1 VGDFLER
8 GLPLG
13 ILLVSLV
20 SVPTMVLRPEGLT
33 RMRGLEAEL
42 ARVQEQNLAMK
53 RDVNALRADVAR
65 LRDDPKAVERI
76 ARDQLGMVRK
86 NEIVV
91 HFARP

>member
-1 VGDFLER
+1 
-8 GLPLG
+8 
-13 ILLVSLV
+13 
-20 SVPTMVLRPEGLT
+20 
-33 RMRGLEAEL
+33 MRGLEAEL
-42 ARVQEQNLAMK
+42 SRVQEQNLAMK

>member
-1 VGDFLER
+1 
-8 GLPLG
+8 
-13 ILLVSLV
+13 
-20 SVPTMVLRPEGLT
+20 MVLRPEGLT

-42 ARVQEQNLAMK
+42 ARVQQQNLAMK

>member
-1 VGDFLER
+1 M
-8 GLPLG
+8 
-13 ILLVSLV
+13 VSLV